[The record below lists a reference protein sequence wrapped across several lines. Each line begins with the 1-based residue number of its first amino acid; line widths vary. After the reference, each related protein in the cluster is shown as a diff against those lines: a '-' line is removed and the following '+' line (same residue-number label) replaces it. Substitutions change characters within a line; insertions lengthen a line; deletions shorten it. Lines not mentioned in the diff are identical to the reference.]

1 MNYRGAGTIVIYKCL
16 KETKNNIEKI
26 FIKKTIYIKMSNT
39 YLFNNQEL
47 KLINDFNKA
56 EILKKVYYHFFVNL
70 ALPEKKLIMIDTVE
84 LVFDDDKTLFLK
96 INEEE
101 TGYEITTKN
110 NFESEKQEIEKN
122 HPNVLSFSRIDVT
135 EATIWKDK
143 VNRPLINI
151 SPEIDTDFWG
161 GNYLIF
167 HFPMGSLEIN
177 YDREK
182 GIIVELYE
190 VD

>member
-1 MNYRGAGTIVIYKCL
+1 
-16 KETKNNIEKI
+16 
-26 FIKKTIYIKMSNT
+26 MSNT

-56 EILKKVYYHFFVNL
+56 EILKKVYYHFFINL

-182 GIIVELYE
+182 GI
-190 VD
+190 